1 MKTFFAAIFSITTL
15 LSISSCGED
24 YTNEIGHVDGLI
36 KILDASEEV
45 LHDVDTA
52 TLFEMTDF
60 IRKSIKKIQ
69 SKGDT
74 LTKEAAIEADQY
86 IGKLKTLYNLTK
98 NYHAYQNEINN
109 VRQQLNNL
117 KQDLNNGLI
126 PKDKFPEYYQ
136 NEQNGVILINDKINH
151 ATNGMSD
158 RLEKL
163 KANKANFEKLIDDP
177 ASYMSYYKNNASS
190 N

>member
-60 IRKSIKKIQ
+60 
-69 SKGDT
+69 T
-74 LTKEAAIEADQY
+74 LD
-86 IGKLKTLYNLTK
+86 KLFFT
-98 NYHAYQNEINN
+98 
-109 VRQQLNNL
+109 
-117 KQDLNNGLI
+117 
-126 PKDKFPEYYQ
+126 
-136 NEQNGVILINDKINH
+136 
-151 ATNGMSD
+151 
-158 RLEKL
+158 
-163 KANKANFEKLIDDP
+163 
-177 ASYMSYYKNNASS
+177 
-190 N
+190 

>member
-1 MKTFFAAIFSITTL
+1 MKIFFTTIVSVAILFSIT
-15 LSISSCGED
+15 SCGEN

-45 LHDVDTA
+45 LNDVDTA
-52 TLFEMTDF
+52 TLFEMTSF
-60 IRKSIKKIQ
+60 IQHSIKKIQ

-86 IGKLKTLYNLTK
+86 IGKLKTLYNLAK
-98 NYHAYQNEINN
+98 NYKAYKNEIKN

-126 PKDKFPEYYQ
+126 PKDKFPAYYE

-151 ATNGMSD
+151 ATNGMSA
-158 RLEKL
+158 RLEKMKTK
-163 KANKANFEKLIDDP
+163 KADFEKLIDDP
-177 ASYMSYYKNNASS
+177 TSYTSYYKNNSSS